1 MSDKYK
7 DNIER
12 AINSFRIKIPKD
24 ENANSLEIVDG
35 IKSDLISNLTNK
47 KNILFEG
54 YVSQEDFDA
63 KNKEMEALKS
73 DLAKKDES
81 IKGFQEKISQNKLAL
96 LKGKVTSQTEQ
107 LVIDKFGEEMK
118 EDGSNLEDIIKKA
131 NEEMPFT
138 KMEAIPNFKENKE
151 NSFKS
156 EETLTKEQFEAIK
169 ERMSK

>member
-1 MSDKYK
+1 MSKFK

-12 AINSFRIKIPKD
+12 VINSFRIKIPKD
-24 ENANSLEIVDG
+24 ENANSLEIVDS

-54 YVSQEDFDA
+54 YIPQEDFDA
-63 KNKEMEALKS
+63 KTKEMEALKS

-81 IKGFQEKISQNKLAL
+81 IKAFEEKISQNKLAL

-107 LVIDKFGEEMK
+107 LIIDKFGEEIK

-138 KMEAIPNFKENKE
+138 KMEAIPNFKQNKE

-156 EETLTKEQFEAIK
+156 DEVIEEEALK
-169 ERMSK
+169 AAEERMSK